1 MRDTG
6 RTRALLALLL
16 LVSFLLITLDVRGGI
31 TSPVAPLRAAASQ
44 AFGPVQRVA
53 AAVVNP
59 VARAVEEVRRLG
71 DSDAE
76 LERLRRE
83 NDALRLELRGSEVTR
98 ARAAELDALLKVAGL
113 GQYRVVP
120 ARVISLGPA
129 QGFASTVTVDA
140 GSRDGLTANMAVV
153 NGQGLVG
160 RVKTVGLL
168 TATVLVVDDPTFAV
182 GVRAEG
188 TLEAGF
194 ATGAGQ
200 GPMELTMLNPQV
212 RLEAG
217 DRLVTR
223 GSRDNAPFAPGIPV
237 GEVASLSSAPGT
249 LTRVGT
255 VTPFVDIDAIELV
268 GIIVEPPREDPRD
281 SVLPP
286 RPPAPAPAP
295 ALAPASAPAPM
306 GG

>member
-1 MRDTG
+1 MRDTR
-6 RTRALLALLL
+6 RTRALLVVLLL
-16 LVSFLLITLDVRGGI
+16 TSFLLITLDVRGGI
-31 TSPVAPLRAAASQ
+31 GSPVAPLREAATQ
-44 AFGPVQRVA
+44 VFGPVQRAA
-53 AAVVNP
+53 AAVVDP
-59 VARAVEEVRRLG
+59 VARGVEEVRSLG

-83 NDALRLELRGSEVTR
+83 NDALRLELRSSEVTR
-98 ARAAELDALLKVAGL
+98 ARAAELDALLGVAGL

-120 ARVISLGPA
+120 ARVIALGATQSLS
-129 QGFASTVTVDA
+129 STVTIDA
-140 GSRDGLTANMAVV
+140 GSRDGLTRNMAVV

-160 RVKTVGLL
+160 RIKTVGLL
-168 TATVLVVDDPTFAV
+168 TATMLVVDDPTFAV

-188 TLEAGF
+188 TLEAGY
-194 ATGAGQ
+194 ATGGGQ

-212 RLEAG
+212 ALDVG

-237 GEVASLSSAPGT
+237 GEVASLNSAPGT

-255 VTPFVDIDAIELV
+255 VTPFVDVRAIELV
-268 GIIVEPPREDPRD
+268 GVVVEPSREDPRD

-286 RPPAPAPAP
+286 RPPTPAPTPAPAPAP
-295 ALAPASAPAPM
+295 APTA
-306 GG
+306 G